1 MYNITVQTYTGY
13 KKEYKIIEE
22 EYACFYFNQL
32 IQAIDVESVIMI
44 DGLTGEV
51 LMEYDHGK
59 IEILF

>member
-1 MYNITVQTYTGY
+1 MYNITVRTHTGY
-13 KKEYKIIEE
+13 TKEYKIIEE
-22 EYACFYFNQL
+22 DYAYFYFNQF